1 MPTVSRFYGI
11 VIYFY
16 WQEHAPP
23 HFHAKYNG
31 QEVSVEIESG
41 KVVGSFPERALSLV
55 QAWRKQHIDDLKEDW
70 QRAEDRRPL
79 EPIKPLE

>member
-31 QEVSVEIESG
+31 QEVSVNIELG
-41 KVVGSFPERALSLV
+41 NVVGVFPRRALTLV
-55 QAWRKQHIDDLKEDW
+55 QAWRKLHVDELMADW
-70 QRAEDRRPL
+70 ENAENRRSL